1 MASFAFRLLMA
12 KLPSY
17 LGSYKVSLDRLTDML
32 LVATEIKEYFLAEKD
47 GPAERFWA
55 KREKII
61 FYALINCGLA
71 VCTYPYYCQ
80 TARGCCFFLSSHQFC
95 ESHSFFRQKIS
106 V

>member
-32 LVATEIKEYFLAEKD
+32 LVTTEIKEYFSAEKD

-55 KREKII
+55 KRENII
-61 FYALINCGLA
+61 LYALINCALA
-71 VCTYPYYCQ
+71 VCILIINVNRQ
-80 TARGCCFFLSSHQFC
+80 DIFSIHVNFLFP
-95 ESHSFFRQKIS
+95 SFFRKKIS

>member
-61 FYALINCGLA
+61 LYALINCGLA
-71 VCTYPYYCQ
+71 VCTYIIVKPQ
-80 TARGCCFFLSSHQFC
+80 EVVAFFFQFSPILL
-95 ESHSFFRQKIS
+95 SHSCFRQKIS